1 MKKKNILYKN
11 TKFFHRK
18 ASNRRFKNEIL
29 GVCDENGC
37 WQTDVGLVK
46 SVFNDYFE
54 AIFRS
59 SNPSPDLIK
68 EVTMSI
74 PCRVTT
80 EDNSFLLR
88 PFVATEVKAALF
100 DMNPTKA
107 PGFDG
112 LPALFFQKL
121 SKSLDSVISDSQSA
135 FVGGRLI
142 HDNVLVAFEGI
153 HSMRKGRFS
162 NGNKAALKLDMSKA
176 FDRVEWI
183 FIEEVMLQLGY
194 DKRWVEKIM
203 RCVSSVSFSFLLNG
217 DVCGSIVPSRGIR
230 QGDPLSPFLF
240 LFCSEGLTS
249 LLVKAESNG
258 SLKGLNFGNDG
269 FSVSHLLFA
278 DDSFLFLDANR
289 SNFETLSAILKLY
302 CAASGQIV
310 NFDKSEICFGRDVLP
325 LVQRDLASFFGV
337 RWVACHDKYLGLP
350 TFAGR
355 CKRDLFTFIKNRVW
369 HKVKGWNASL
379 FSQAGKEIL
388 IKAVLQAIPSYAM
401 SCFKLPKKLIKDIHR
416 LISRFWWGS
425 SVSQKKLHWA
435 KWEALC
441 QPKEKGG
448 LGFRDLEG
456 FNRALLA
463 KQGWRLIR
471 SPDSLVG
478 KVLKACYYPNCSFL
492 DANLGSC
499 PSFSWRSIC
508 WGRDIIKMGSRWR
521 VGSGDSISVINDK
534 WIPNQTAFMLLD
546 PPPLPSDFRV
556 SELRTPNG
564 SWDSDFVRNLFG
576 AEVAHDILSIPV
588 GSMDHEDILIWHHTR
603 DGEYSVK
610 SGYKSALTL
619 VDNAECSKPLA
630 IKNWWKSLWQLK
642 IPPKIRNFAWRLCKG
657 WLPSAAKLHGRGMNI
672 DPSCYR
678 CGFGRETIFHA
689 LWRCPAAKKYWKA
702 SCFHG
707 LAVHDDERDI
717 LGCLMRI
724 HGLLPMKDFCLFITL
739 IWQI

>member
-1 MKKKNILYKN
+1 MWKANCVVNVCSSSSFFIDAWISSTDILPWRFSGFYGN
-11 TKFFHRK
+11 PDSNHRGH
-18 ASNRRFKNEIL
+18 SWELLRRLCFAHSGAWLCAGDFNEIL
-29 GVCDENGC
+29 NGNEKL
-37 WQTDVGLVK
+37 GGGVK
-46 SVFNDYFE
+46 SQR
-54 AIFRS
+54 AIDEFR
-59 SNPSPDLIK
+59 NAVDDCLICDLGFVGDPFTWCNNRPNDLIYERLDRGFGNIDWVNRFPNTTVEHLEAVCSDHRPLLFSFGLK
-68 EVTMSI
+68 VTMSI
-74 PCRVTT
+74 PCRVTA

-88 PFVATEVKAALF
+88 PFVAADVKAALF
-100 DMNPTKA
+100 GMNPTKA

-112 LPALFFQKL
+112 LPALFFQKYWAVVGEEVTAVCISCLNGDGQISIFNKTVL
-121 SKSLDSVISDSQSA
+121 SLIPKPKSPKKVMDFRPISLCTALYKIVAKCLANRLTKSLDSVISDSQSA

-153 HSMRKGRFS
+153 HSMRKGRFG

-176 FDRVEWI
+176 FDRVEWN

-203 RCVSSVSFSFLLNG
+203 RF
-217 DVCGSIVPSRGIR
+217 
-230 QGDPLSPFLF
+230 
-240 LFCSEGLTS
+240 
-249 LLVKAESNG
+249 
-258 SLKGLNFGNDG
+258 
-269 FSVSHLLFA
+269 SHLLFA

-289 SNFETLSAILKLY
+289 SNFETVSAILKLY

-325 LVQRDLASFFGV
+325 PVQRDLASFFGV

-355 CKRDLFTFIKNRVW
+355 CKRDLFNFIKNRVW
-369 HKVKGWNASL
+369 NKVKGWNASL

-456 FNRALLA
+456 FNLALLA
-463 KQGWRLIR
+463 KQGWRLIC

-521 VGSGDSISVINDK
+521 VGSGDSISVINDR
-534 WIPNQTAFMLLD
+534 WIPNQTAFLLLD

-556 SELRTPNG
+556 RS
-564 SWDSDFVRNLFG
+564 
-576 AEVAHDILSIPV
+576 
-588 GSMDHEDILIWHHTR
+588 
-603 DGEYSVK
+603 
-610 SGYKSALTL
+610 SALLMALGT
-619 VDNAECSKPLA
+619 ATS
-630 IKNWWKSLWQLK
+630 
-642 IPPKIRNFAWRLCKG
+642 FATCLGLMLPMISSAFRL
-657 WLPSAAKLHGRGMNI
+657 
-672 DPSCYR
+672 
-678 CGFGRETIFHA
+678 A
-689 LWRCPAAKKYWKA
+689 LWTMRT
-702 SCFHG
+702 SLSG
-707 LAVHDDERDI
+707 II
-717 LGCLMRI
+717 LVMEN
-724 HGLLPMKDFCLFITL
+724 TL
-739 IWQI
+739 

>member
-1 MKKKNILYKN
+1 MHKEELYWKQRSRVNWLKDGDKN

-74 PCRVTT
+74 PCRVTA

-88 PFVATEVKAALF
+88 PFVAAEVKAALF

-112 LPALFFQKL
+112 LPALFFQKYWAVVGEEVTAVCISCL
-121 SKSLDSVISDSQSA
+121 NGDGQISIFNKTVISLIPKLKSPKKVMDFRPISLCTALYKIVVKCLANRLTKSLDSVISDSQSA

-153 HSMRKGRFS
+153 HSMRKGRFG

-176 FDRVEWI
+176 FDRVEWN

-194 DKRWVEKIM
+194 DKRWIEKIM
-203 RCVSSVSFSFLLNG
+203 RCVSSV
-217 DVCGSIVPSRGIR
+217 
-230 QGDPLSPFLF
+230 
-240 LFCSEGLTS
+240 
-249 LLVKAESNG
+249 
-258 SLKGLNFGNDG
+258 
-269 FSVSHLLFA
+269 
-278 DDSFLFLDANR
+278 FLFLDANR
-289 SNFETLSAILKLY
+289 SNFETVSAILKLY

-325 LVQRDLASFFGV
+325 PVQRDLASFFGV

-355 CKRDLFTFIKNRVW
+355 CKRDLFNFIKNRVW
-369 HKVKGWNASL
+369 NKVKGWNASL

-401 SCFKLPKKLIKDIHR
+401 SCFKLPKKLIKDIHC

-425 SVSQKKLHWA
+425 SVS
-435 KWEALC
+435 
-441 QPKEKGG
+441 
-448 LGFRDLEG
+448 
-456 FNRALLA
+456 
-463 KQGWRLIR
+463 WRLIR

-508 WGRDIIKMGSRWR
+508 WGRDIIKMGSR
-521 VGSGDSISVINDK
+521 
-534 WIPNQTAFMLLD
+534 
-546 PPPLPSDFRV
+546 
-556 SELRTPNG
+556 
-564 SWDSDFVRNLFG
+564 
-576 AEVAHDILSIPV
+576 
-588 GSMDHEDILIWHHTR
+588 
-603 DGEYSVK
+603 
-610 SGYKSALTL
+610 
-619 VDNAECSKPLA
+619 
-630 IKNWWKSLWQLK
+630 
-642 IPPKIRNFAWRLCKG
+642 
-657 WLPSAAKLHGRGMNI
+657 
-672 DPSCYR
+672 
-678 CGFGRETIFHA
+678 
-689 LWRCPAAKKYWKA
+689 
-702 SCFHG
+702 
-707 LAVHDDERDI
+707 
-717 LGCLMRI
+717 
-724 HGLLPMKDFCLFITL
+724 
-739 IWQI
+739 